1 MRDGLMAFRNW
12 FDVESWYPLG
22 RVVGGTV
29 YPGIMVTAYVEHALL
44 RLLGFPVPI
53 KEICVF
59 MGPVFSVFSLLVVYG
74 MTWDISGSKGAGLA
88 AAAWMCVTP
97 GYVQRSVA
105 GNYDNESVAI
115 FALCL
120 VFFLFIKALRHG
132 SVKWAFAASMAYFYM
147 VSAWGGYIF
156 ITNLLP
162 IFMLTVVVTGQY
174 SQRAYVVYCTFV
186 TLGTFLAVQVPFVG
200 FQHVQGSDHLAFFG
214 VFGVFQLIEAVRF
227 VKNTFPNPA
236 VQRKILYYGLGTAVV
251 GGLVGVTGL
260 FLSGKIAPFVGRFYF
275 LLDPKW
281 GRQKMHII
289 ASVGEHQPAKL
300 SSIISNLHASMLF
313 AVPGVISCLMRFSD
327 LTLFPIIWAG
337 VTLYFTT
344 VMNRVVLV
352 AAPVVCIL
360 GGIGLSACLRYSFDI
375 LHGKQVLNPMTGKK
389 TKPGDP
395 GQLRFLALGLLG
407 VVAVSAS
414 KYIQHAGMK
423 GVQFSYPSIVIPS
436 RNRDGG
442 LAIIDDYREAYK
454 WISQNTPEDAKIL
467 AWWDYG
473 YHMTSMSNRTVL
485 VDNNTWNNTHIATVG
500 LALASPEEKAV
511 EIFERLDAEY
521 ALVIYGGRVGVQSDD
536 ISKAYWILRITS
548 GEYPEINYMDYL
560 NPRTG
565 MISMGAE
572 VTPAMKKS
580 LLYKL
585 VYHGLETP
593 QHGYD
598 YVRRQEVKNVEPLE
612 HFEEVFS
619 STYFMVRVFK
629 RKRHFGPAV

>member
-1 MRDGLMAFRNW
+1 MTLLKAKVFGEDAVQLGQRRAGAGATRKTAPSRD
-12 FDVESWYPLG
+12 E
-22 RVVGGTV
+22 
-29 YPGIMVTAYVEHALL
+29 LL
-44 RLLGFPVPI
+44 RLQSQQCMQLERRERDAAFKL
-53 KEICVF
+53 KEA
-59 MGPVFSVFSLLVVYG
+59 LVG
-74 MTWDISGSKGAGLA
+74 EERADRELK
-88 AAAWMCVTP
+88 
-97 GYVQRSVA
+97 Q
-105 GNYDNESVAI
+105 
-115 FALCL
+115 
-120 VFFLFIKALRHG
+120 LR
-132 SVKWAFAASMAYFYM
+132 
-147 VSAWGGYIF
+147 
-156 ITNLLP
+156 
-162 IFMLTVVVTGQY
+162 
-174 SQRAYVVYCTFV
+174 
-186 TLGTFLAVQVPFVG
+186 
-200 FQHVQGSDHLAFFG
+200 
-214 VFGVFQLIEAVRF
+214 
-227 VKNTFPNPA
+227 
-236 VQRKILYYGLGTAVV
+236 TAVAELSLEWYRV
-251 GGLVGVTGL
+251 HDHNRSMTVMLMRSREQRLRKVARRLLNSTLSAGFWTWRTNVTAKREAEARERAEAMESEFQEL
-260 FLSGKIAPFVGRFYF
+260 ENQYRLAQRTV
-275 LLDPKW
+275 
-281 GRQKMHII
+281 GRQKQELE
-289 ASVGEHQPAKL
+289 ARDRELDDAEESLEQAEL
-300 SSIISNLHASMLF
+300 LRS
-313 AVPGVISCLMRFSD
+313 
-327 LTLFPIIWAG
+327 WAQKAQKVSEG
-337 VTLYFTT
+337 RCDRRGAAPLYFTT

-375 LHGKQVLNPMTGKK
+375 LHGKQVLNPVTGKK

-395 GQLRFLALGLLG
+395 GPLRFLALGLLG
-407 VVAVSAS
+407 AVAVSAS
-414 KYIQHAGMK
+414 KYIQHAQMK
-423 GVQFSYPSIVIPS
+423 GLQFSYPSIVIPS

-473 YHMTSMSNRTVL
+473 YQMTSMSNRTVL

-500 LALASPEEKAV
+500 LALASPEERAV

-536 ISKAYWILRITS
+536 ISKAYWILKITS
-548 GEYPEINYMDYL
+548 GEYPEINYIDYL